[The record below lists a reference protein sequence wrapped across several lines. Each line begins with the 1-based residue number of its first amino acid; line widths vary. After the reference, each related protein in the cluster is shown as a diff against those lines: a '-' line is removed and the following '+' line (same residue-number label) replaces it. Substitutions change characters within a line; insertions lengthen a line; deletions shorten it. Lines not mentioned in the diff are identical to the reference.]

1 LGPLDFIAHRSNLIE
16 SGRELLPYE
25 LPTLRDIMRYGILL
39 RTQSGEDV
47 RNYSADS
54 LAKDIYPKVLEK
66 WELAKS
72 SFVASL

>member
-1 LGPLDFIAHRSNLIE
+1 
-16 SGRELLPYE
+16 
-25 LPTLRDIMRYGILL
+25 MRYGILL

-66 WELAKS
+66 WELEKS